1 MPKAKKR
8 CDKNFLPRALAD
20 LYAERER
27 GRRKESKEENGVERD
42 QGNISTGV
50 MHEHNFIP

>member
-8 CDKNFLPRALAD
+8 CDKEFCQGLLQI
-20 LYAERER
+20 YMQREKEEEEKR
-27 GRRKESKEENGVERD
+27 GKEENGVERD